1 MRLMTAPLGPSGGR
15 VRPFS
20 SSVTPP
26 ALPTVSTNGRFET
39 HSRVCPAGNV
49 SSVLRPSSV
58 RTRIHVASDARATSR
73 YGEATPP
80 VAAWTSGSHG
90 CGVGRA
96 GSVLAG
102 PAAGGG
108 TGVPTGGEVGAAG
121 VAGAAGWIGAVV
133 RATGS
138 AGEVGL
144 GGDGGVAVAEPG
156 LAGAGAGLAVGRV
169 GLVLGAVAVGKLVL
183 GAVAA
188 GEPAVADGSDEGG
201 TEVTAETDASPGVR
215 RSARSSRGGCVTT
228 ATANNARPRTTS
240 SAKLTRTALR
250 LRASLSTTAG
260 GLGSAG
266 AVTRTG
272 GAAGAAP
279 A

>member
-26 ALPTVSTNGRFET
+26 ALPTVRTNGRFET
-39 HSRVCPAGNV
+39 HSRVWPAGNV

-102 PAAGGG
+102 PAAGVGAD
-108 TGVPTGGEVGAAG
+108 VPTGGAGGAAG
-121 VAGAAGWIGAVV
+121 VAGAAGWIGGVV
-133 RATGS
+133 RAAVS
-138 AGEVGL
+138 AGDVGR
-144 GGDGGVAVAEPG
+144 GGDSRVAVADAG
-156 LAGAGAGLAVGRV
+156 LAGGAGLAVGRA
-169 GLVLGAVAVGKLVL
+169 GLVLGALAVGELVVGAVAVGD
-183 GAVAA
+183 
-188 GEPAVADGSDEGG
+188 PAVADGSDEGG
-201 TEVTAETDASPGVR
+201 TDVTAETDASPGVR
-215 RSARSSRGGCVTT
+215 RSARSSSGGCVTR
-228 ATANNARPRTTS
+228 ATANNATPRTTS

-260 GLGSAG
+260 GRGSVG

-279 A
+279 S